1 VARSTPEQLEFRF
14 DAWEPVL
21 ARMAE
26 LATAGR
32 GWMNLYPETTEEAEP
47 AQESSLLRGLVAGR
61 GPTVPMGTWVVAT
74 DGAPASV
81 GISHGVREKAMPRL
95 RAAGVV
101 APARWKLVQDNA
113 RRGLVARIPPDEAP
127 EEVLAWLMGAI
138 DELCPVPLTGHW
150 LAELH
155 TP

>member
-1 VARSTPEQLEFRF
+1 MSHSAEDPWTR
-14 DAWEPVL
+14 L
-21 ARMAE
+21 ARELGIEPGPAPQPEPAAAPVAE
-26 LATAGR
+26 E
-32 GWMNLYPETTEEAEP
+32 PTEEAEP

-113 RRGLVARIPPDEAP
+113 RRGLVARIPSDEAP